1 MLTKKVYKFEL
12 QQLDSGYRQENISP
26 IEIIS
31 SGKLETQGETA
42 FLEIQIQEADNLLPL
57 HYAIIA
63 VLGNEEEITLEEID
77 SPADH
82 FISWEKNFTAEDYPN
97 QGLYYLDQI
106 NGIKLIGTDAE
117 GVPYLFFSSLN
128 EPEIE
133 FVLDDA
139 EIDNFLEP
147 ETEKAEEETDF
158 SDLKELKEPPVWEL
172 PQPLNKKN
180 DVSLSQE
187 PVIKITYN

>member
-12 QQLDSGYRQENISP
+12 QQIDSGYRQENISP
-26 IEIIS
+26 VEIIG

-63 VLGNEEEITLEEID
+63 VLGNEEEIILEEID

-82 FISWEKNFTAEDYPN
+82 FISWEKNFTAEDYPD

-106 NGIKLIGTDAE
+106 NGIKLIGTDPE
-117 GVPYLFFSSLN
+117 GVPCFFYSSLA

-139 EIDNFLEP
+139 EIDNFLDS
-147 ETEKAEEETDF
+147 ETEKNEIETGF
-158 SDLKELKEPPVWEL
+158 SDLKESPVWEL

-180 DVSLSQE
+180 DVSLNQE